1 MKKICEYPVKLNK
14 LNQKIV
20 LLIIIQNQS
29 KMQIQGKI
37 VDIENRRIYAGE
49 ITVERGKITS
59 IIEKKNEVQNY
70 IMPGFI
76 DAHIHIE
83 SSMLVP
89 SEFAKI
95 AVLHGTVATISDP
108 HEIANVLG
116 SAGVYYMIEN
126 SKKVPLKFHFGAP
139 SCVPATTFETAGAT
153 IDSDGIKE
161 LMASPD
167 IYYLAEMMNYPGVLF
182 DDAEVLKKIQWAKYF
197 NKPVDGHAPGLRGEA
212 SKKYISAGITTDHEC
227 FTFEEAEEKLS
238 LGMKIIIREGS
249 AAKNFEALIDLL
261 PENYE
266 NMMFCSDDK
275 HPDDLILSHINSL
288 CARAVAKGIDV
299 FKILQVACVNPVNHY
314 KMNVGLLK
322 ENDAADFIVVEDLTN
337 FKVKQTYINGELVA
351 ENGESFVKH
360 IPFKTPNN
368 FNITSKEI
376 SDFTISGSA
385 SKIRV
390 IEALEGQLITNEIHH
405 RPLIVDGKIV
415 SDTENDILKMA
426 VVNRYENTKPA
437 IAFIKNFGLK
447 KGAIA
452 SSVAHD
458 CHNIV
463 VVGTS
468 DEEIC
473 NAVNLIIKNTGG
485 VCAVNGSENKMLPL
499 PVAGIMSDKNGWET
513 GKLYQEIDAMAKEL
527 GSHLKA
533 PFMTLSFMALLVIPD
548 LKLSDKG
555 LFSGNS
561 FSFVDLE
568 VED

>member
-1 MKKICEYPVKLNK
+1 
-14 LNQKIV
+14 
-20 LLIIIQNQS
+20 
-29 KMQIQGKI
+29 MQIQGQI
-37 VDIENRRIYAGE
+37 VDIQNRRIYAGE
-49 ITVERGKITS
+49 IIIENGKIIS
-59 IIEKKNEVQNY
+59 IIEKDHKVKQH
-70 IMPGFI
+70 ILPGFI

-89 SEFAKI
+89 SEFAKL

-139 SCVPATTFETAGAT
+139 SCVPATGFETAGAV
-153 IDSDGIKE
+153 IDSEEIAT
-161 LMASPD
+161 LLASPD
-167 IYYLAEMMNYPGVLF
+167 IHYLAEMMNYPGVLF
-182 DDAEVLKKIQWAKYF
+182 DDEEVLKKIEWAKHF
-197 NKPVDGHAPGLRGEA
+197 DKPVDGHAPGLRGEQA
-212 SKKYISAGITTDHEC
+212 KKYISAGISTDHEC
-227 FTFEEAEEKLS
+227 FTFEEAQEKLA
-238 LGMKIIIREGS
+238 LGMKVIIREGS

-275 HPDDLILSHINSL
+275 HPDDLIVGHINTL
-288 CARAVAKGIDV
+288 CARAVTKGIDV
-299 FKILQVACVNPVNHY
+299 FKILQAACVNPIHHY
-314 KMNVGLLK
+314 KMNVGLLQ
-322 ENDAADFIVVEDLTN
+322 ENDAADFIVVEDLID
-337 FKVKQTYINGELVA
+337 FKVLQTYINGQLVA
-351 ENGESFVKH
+351 EKGKSFVPH
-360 IPFKTPNN
+360 TPFETPNN
-368 FNITSKEI
+368 FNISSKKVK
-376 SDFTISGSA
+376 DFSLSGDG

-405 RPLIVDGKIV
+405 KSKIVDGKLI
-415 SDTENDILKMA
+415 SDTTNDILKMA
-426 VVNRYENTKPA
+426 VVNRYENTTPA
-437 IAFIKNFGLK
+437 VAFIKNFGLK

-473 NAVNLIIKNTGG
+473 NAVNLIIENKGG
-485 VCAVNGSENKMLPL
+485 VCAVNGSESKILPL

-527 GSHLKA
+527 GSQLKA

-555 LFSGNS
+555 LFSGKS
-561 FSFVDLE
+561 FSFVELE
-568 VED
+568 VKN

>member
-1 MKKICEYPVKLNK
+1 
-14 LNQKIV
+14 
-20 LLIIIQNQS
+20 
-29 KMQIQGKI
+29 MQIQGQI
-37 VDIENRRIYAGE
+37 VDIQNRRIYAGE
-49 ITVERGKITS
+49 ITVENGKIIS
-59 IIEKKNEVQNY
+59 IIEKNHDKKHY
-70 IMPGFI
+70 ILPGFI
-76 DAHIHIE
+76 DSHIHIE

-116 SAGVYYMIEN
+116 KSGVFYMIEN
-126 SKKVPLKFHFGAP
+126 GKKVPLKFHFGAP
-139 SCVPATTFETAGAT
+139 SCVPATIFETAGAT
-153 IDSDGIKE
+153 IDSEGIKE

-182 DDAEVLKKIQWAKYF
+182 DDAEVLKKIAWAKHF
-197 NKPVDGHAPGLRGEA
+197 NKPVDGHAPGLRGEPI
-212 SKKYISAGITTDHEC
+212 KKYISAGISTDHEC

-238 LGMKIIIREGS
+238 LGMKILIREGS

-275 HPDDLILSHINSL
+275 HPDDLIVGHINLL
-288 CARAVAKGIDV
+288 CARAVAKGIDI
-299 FKILQVACVNPVNHY
+299 FKILQAACVNPVNHY
-314 KMNVGLLK
+314 KMNVGLLQEK
-322 ENDAADFIVVEDLTN
+322 DAADFIVVEDLVN
-337 FKVKQTYINGELVA
+337 FKVLKTYINGELIA
-351 ENGESFVKH
+351 NNGESFVKH
-360 IPFKTPNN
+360 IPFETPNN
-368 FNITSKEI
+368 FNITSKEM
-376 SDFTISGSA
+376 SDFAVSGSG

-405 RPLIVDGKIV
+405 QSFIVDGKIV

-468 DEEIC
+468 DEDIC

-485 VCAVNGSENKMLPL
+485 VCAVNGAENKILPL

-513 GKLYQEIDAMAKEL
+513 GKLYQEIDAMAKAL
-527 GSHLKA
+527 GSNLKA

-555 LFSGNS
+555 LFSGNT
-561 FSFVDLE
+561 FSFVDLV
-568 VED
+568 VEN

>member
-1 MKKICEYPVKLNK
+1 
-14 LNQKIV
+14 
-20 LLIIIQNQS
+20 
-29 KMQIQGKI
+29 MQIQGQI
-37 VDIENRRIYAGE
+37 VDIQNRRVYAGE
-49 ITVERGKITS
+49 ITVENGKITS
-59 IIEKKNEVQNY
+59 IIEKNHDVQHY

-76 DAHIHIE
+76 DSHIHVE

-116 SAGVYYMIEN
+116 AAGVYFMIEN
-126 SKKVPLKFHFGAP
+126 GKKVPFKFHFGAP
-139 SCVPATTFETAGAT
+139 SCVPATTFESAGAT

-182 DDAEVLKKIQWAKYF
+182 DDAEVLKKIEWAKHF
-197 NKPVDGHAPGLRGEA
+197 NKPVDGHAPGLRGESA
-212 SKKYISAGITTDHEC
+212 KKYISAGISTDHEC

-238 LGMKIIIREGS
+238 LGMKILIREGS

-275 HPDDLILSHINSL
+275 HPDDLIVGHINLL
-288 CARAVAKGIDV
+288 CARAIAKGLDV
-299 FKILQVACVNPVNHY
+299 FKILQAACVNPVNHY

-322 ENDAADFIVVEDLTN
+322 ENDAADFIVVEDLVD

-351 ENGESFVKH
+351 QNGESFVKH
-360 IPFKTPNN
+360 VPFETPNN

-376 SDFTISGSA
+376 SDFEVSGSG

-390 IEALEGQLITNEIHH
+390 IEALEGQLITNELHH
-405 RPLIVDGKIV
+405 QSLIVDGKIV

-426 VVNRYENTKPA
+426 VVNRYQNTKPA

-485 VCAVNGSENKMLPL
+485 VCAVNGAENKMLPL

-527 GSHLKA
+527 GSNLKA

-555 LFSGNS
+555 LFSGNT

-568 VED
+568 LGN